1 MLRTQGR
8 DDALYDSSIAHLAHL
23 LYTLNAEQCLNGL
36 VAAKSTHILR
46 ALTVEETVALIQL
59 IQISYRKLELLRRY
73 IRTKQPNNTSLLA
86 SRTQVAQYISNQ
98 PNLMHFDSYT
108 MRIEGGSSGDF
119 KEIGIDFSYA
129 DMFDSLKFVIT
140 ELLAHKSNLAPG
152 INLAEY

>member
-1 MLRTQGR
+1 
-8 DDALYDSSIAHLAHL
+8 
-23 LYTLNAEQCLNGL
+23 
-36 VAAKSTHILR
+36 
-46 ALTVEETVALIQL
+46 
-59 IQISYRKLELLRRY
+59 
-73 IRTKQPNNTSLLA
+73 
-86 SRTQVAQYISNQ
+86 
-98 PNLMHFDSYT
+98 MHFDSYT